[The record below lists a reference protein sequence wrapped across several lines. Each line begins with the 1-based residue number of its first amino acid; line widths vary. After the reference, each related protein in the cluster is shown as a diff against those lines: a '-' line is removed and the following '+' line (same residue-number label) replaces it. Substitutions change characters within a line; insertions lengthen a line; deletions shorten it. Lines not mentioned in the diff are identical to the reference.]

1 MISSF
6 FWILMFLTTH
16 LDSCHDEKDS
26 IWHGLF
32 SQNCFDLN
40 IYVVIE
46 RKGLTEGFVSEYCP
60 VADRNVTSVISVQ
73 CYSEAVPHPSE
84 IFDNIAGFPLYRLHI
99 LAHIQLY
106 VLICFCLHY
115 CVCGCWSLW
124 VCLCWISHWSLHRSI
139 SGCPSAV
146 LHQEY
151 TEVI

>member
-1 MISSF
+1 
-6 FWILMFLTTH
+6 MFLTTH

-73 CYSEAVPHPSE
+73 CYSEAIPHPSE
-84 IFDNIAGFPLYRLHI
+84 IWDNIAGFLPYRLHI
-99 LAHIQLY
+99 LAHIPLY
-106 VLICFCLHY
+106 VLICFVCITVFVVVEAY
-115 CVCGCWSLW
+115 GYACVESLIEAFTDPFQDA
-124 VCLCWISHWSLHRSI
+124 LLLFFIKNIQR
-139 SGCPSAV
+139 
-146 LHQEY
+146 
-151 TEVI
+151 